1 MELLLPPSS
10 YRSTRMEEGKINDQK
25 KNDPKE
31 ESIEVPEI
39 ADEQHP
45 LPEIADEQHAIPSPQ
60 RIWPP
65 QLTLEDAEKRLKR
78 QSKAVSS
85 TVQKMIKRAKRGVD
99 SFSKNIIEKKA
110 GKNKKKEDEDEDED
124 DDDED
129 GDQWEYEYKCTDD
142 DLDDNNSPGNN
153 NSPPVSGDTGEA
165 VIAV

>member
-1 MELLLPPSS
+1 
-10 YRSTRMEEGKINDQK
+10 MEEGKINVQK

-60 RIWPP
+60 RIRPP

-85 TVQKMIKRAKRGVD
+85 TVQKMIKRAKRGIG

-110 GKNKKKEDEDEDED
+110 VKNKKKEDDD

-129 GDQWEYEYKCTDD
+129 GEPWDYEYKCTDD
-142 DLDDNNSPGNN
+142 DNNI
-153 NSPPVSGDTGEA
+153 PPDSGDTGGA
-165 VIAV
+165 VNVV

>member
-1 MELLLPPSS
+1 
-10 YRSTRMEEGKINDQK
+10 MEEGKINDQK

-60 RIWPP
+60 
-65 QLTLEDAEKRLKR
+65 LTLEDAEKRLKR

-85 TVQKMIKRAKRGVD
+85 TVQKMIKRAKRGVG

-110 GKNKKKEDEDEDED
+110 VKNKKKEDED

-129 GDQWEYEYKCTDD
+129 GEPWDYEYKCTDD
-142 DLDDNNSPGNN
+142 DN
-153 NSPPVSGDTGEA
+153 NSPPDSGNTGGA
-165 VIAV
+165 VNVV